1 MESEVYTGKND
12 FVDALRTQVNEET
25 EISFPADE
33 EILKH
38 MDKTD
43 KMYSFDMEDIDTKI
57 KIERLTKQGEQ
68 LFLYRRKVNTKN
80 IVGHC
85 SIRAQYYIVNMSG
98 EVVGRVPIS
107 ISDPHSVSIDYWI
120 KDAYQGR
127 GLGTVVLD
135 EVIKQIYS
143 KKEFDNLQFS
153 SVKYPDTKQ
162 TEIKSI
168 GLEISDD
175 NEASKRIASKNG
187 FEKVRERAY
196 ALTRE
201 DYIARRQISTKDI
214 AQAYQEMVLTS
225 SEVSDAKKTMDRRV
239 EKDTKNQEI

>member
-1 MESEVYTGKND
+1 MESEVYTKKTD
-12 FVDALRTQVNEET
+12 FVDSLQTQVNEET
-25 EISFPADE
+25 ETSFPSDD

-43 KMYSFDMEDIDTKI
+43 KMYSFDMEDIDARI
-57 KIERLTKQGEQ
+57 KMERLTKEGEQ
-68 LFLYRRKVNTKN
+68 LFLYRRKINTKN

-85 SIRAQYYIVNMSG
+85 SISSQYYIVNKSG

-143 KKEFDNLQFS
+143 KKEFDDLQFS

-187 FEKVRERAY
+187 FEKVGERAY

-214 AQAYQEMVLTS
+214 AKADQEMVLTS
-225 SEVSDAKKTMDRRV
+225 SEVSDAKKTIHRIV